1 MISNLPETQ
10 YDSYF
15 KQYINLVENV
25 PLNKALASGMQAAT
39 QFYRSLSDENWQ
51 YSYAEGKWTP
61 KEILLHTIDTER
73 IFCYRALQIARS
85 ENAILPGFDENL
97 FAENSNAN
105 ERSPEDLINE
115 YRTVRQAT
123 TALFESFSEQTM
135 NNTGNANDKPLSVQ
149 AAGFI
154 ICGHELHHINI
165 IKERYL

>member
-1 MISNLPETQ
+1 MCIR
-10 YDSYF
+10 D
-15 KQYINLVENV
+15 
-25 PLNKALASGMQAAT
+25 
-39 QFYRSLSDENWQ
+39 RSLSDENWQ